1 MKQIVNHKKIG
12 KSITIHGIDK
22 ETEKIIKDRAKSSGT
37 SVNKVVKE
45 LLARALGLDKDKED
59 HRDEFVDLFCV
70 WSEDDEKQFSETI
83 KDLEAVSSEDW
94 K

>member
-1 MKQIVNHKKIG
+1 MNQKEIG

-22 ETEKIIKDRAKSSGT
+22 ETEKLIKERAKSSGT

-59 HRDEFVDLFCV
+59 HREEFVDLFGV